1 MDFIIELI
9 SLSFPMNYGLKQW
22 NQQVLLLFP
31 NNKELLVNQG
41 LNYETKPL
49 LLILST
55 NYELNICTKS
65 AWLYYWSEH

>member
-65 AWLYYWSEH
+65 SWLYYWSEH